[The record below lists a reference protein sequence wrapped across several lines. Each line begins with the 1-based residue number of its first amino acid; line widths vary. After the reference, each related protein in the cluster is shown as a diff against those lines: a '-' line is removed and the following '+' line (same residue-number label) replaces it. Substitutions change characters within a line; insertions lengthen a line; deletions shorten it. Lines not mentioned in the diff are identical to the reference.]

1 MNRFDKLRQ
10 EKNDYEKT
18 YRNDIQS
25 VVDECK
31 RTAFVANHVSE
42 IITDID
48 KEFEKAT
55 KLTKTDIAFLFFSVG
70 LQCCRQYL
78 LTDFKER
85 LGDQEAADNTLG
97 KDKVDPHDLNARKE
111 AGYEKRHHKLYNPT
125 LEEIILHPVPFDTTK
140 GSKQFGDINPF
151 PKTGKLGHR
160 AGAIGHD
167 PVLGWVFGTANIA
180 TSTLTGWNMQSF
192 HISSKTGIGGGDFL
206 KSHADTKK
214 VLSYTYE
221 KLLNEGIDGKLIVGT
236 SLVKE
241 AVHLASDLN
250 TKNSLPFPIIS
261 TYDPKLASAL
271 ADYGIDMAN
280 IVNVGKQIA
289 VSSAINLIISMIHR
303 MLYNEQKDGDI
314 KLYEVRTR
322 KIIDYSNII
331 ASTSNILVVAIGT
344 SIGAG
349 TDNPDLIK
357 KSLQK
362 LDIGG
367 FIVTLHRLIKDG
379 SFIKQIKEEFLA
391 NRWYDIVI
399 NA

>member
-10 EKNDYEKT
+10 EKNEYEKT
-18 YRNDIQS
+18 YRNEVQS

-31 RTAFVANHVSE
+31 RTAYVANHVSE
-42 IITDID
+42 IVSDID
-48 KEFEKAT
+48 KEFESAT
-55 KLTKTDIAFLFFSVG
+55 KLTKTDIAFLFLAVG

-85 LGDQEAADNTLG
+85 LGDQEAADNTPG

-111 AGYEKRHHKLYNPT
+111 AGYEERHHKLYNPT

-167 PVLGWVFGTANIA
+167 PVLGWIFGTANIA

-331 ASTSNILVVAIGT
+331 ASTSNILVVTIGT

-349 TDNPDLIK
+349 TENPDLIK